1 MATTVTATLG
11 VAITKICEEYT
22 KACIENGGSKDLMI
36 TKISDYFT
44 VENLKKVMKEI
55 SKGKDQKIVERIV
68 KAVVDMFKD
77 TKKGA
82 RKIMEG
88 DKIKTN
94 ILIAGKSALAKAVC

>member
-1 MATTVTATLG
+1 MKARKYILG

-77 TKKGA
+77 TKKGV
-82 RKIMEG
+82 
-88 DKIKTN
+88 
-94 ILIAGKSALAKAVC
+94 GK

>member
-1 MATTVTATLG
+1 
-11 VAITKICEEYT
+11 
-22 KACIENGGSKDLMI
+22 MI

-55 SKGKDQKIVERIV
+55 SKGKDQRIVERIV

-82 RKIMEG
+82 RK
-88 DKIKTN
+88 
-94 ILIAGKSALAKAVC
+94 